1 MSEYDA
7 LLQEADAMVAA
18 DGEALSGRTVYDGM
32 PESHPTMRLIRLRDN
47 RAALAAALR
56 ASEARADRFE
66 MIALAKDGC
75 WRCFHCNEVFQDA
88 FKAGEHFGPTLYA
101 WHEMKARVD
110 SYDDAQET
118 IRLLREERSR
128 TLARAEAAE
137 KRERAYREAL
147 LDLGRDCCAEA
158 ECENPWTHK
167 SLREYGYGHYRC
179 PEHAPEAKGGE

>member
-56 ASEARADRFE
+56 ASEARA
-66 MIALAKDGC
+66 
-75 WRCFHCNEVFQDA
+75 
-88 FKAGEHFGPTLYA
+88 
-101 WHEMKARVD
+101 
-110 SYDDAQET
+110 
-118 IRLLREERSR
+118 
-128 TLARAEAAE
+128 EAAE

-179 PEHAPEAKGGE
+179 PEHAPEAKGGERDGA

>member
-1 MSEYDA
+1 
-7 LLQEADAMVAA
+7 
-18 DGEALSGRTVYDGM
+18 M

>member
-7 LLQEADAMVAA
+7 LLREADAMVAA

-56 ASEARADRFE
+56 ASEARVERLDAER
-66 MIALAKDGC
+66 IAIQ
-75 WRCFHCNEVFQDA
+75 NE
-88 FKAGEHFGPTLYA
+88 K
-101 WHEMKARVD
+101 
-110 SYDDAQET
+110 
-118 IRLLREERSR
+118 RLLTCVFCGNAYPPGTPPSNHEALKAHVAVCLKHPAAEFRK
-128 TLARAEAAE
+128 RAEAAE

>member
-56 ASEARADRFE
+56 ASEARA
-66 MIALAKDGC
+66 
-75 WRCFHCNEVFQDA
+75 EV
-88 FKAGEHFGPTLYA
+88 
-101 WHEMKARVD
+101 
-110 SYDDAQET
+110 
-118 IRLLREERSR
+118 
-128 TLARAEAAE
+128 AE
-137 KRERAYREAL
+137 KRERAYRDTL

-158 ECENPWTHK
+158 ECENPWMHK